1 MSTPGLFAAQ
11 SVHAAN
17 TKTVVELQAKLKVA
31 LAAKAESGKWVMRES
46 AKAEKARIAK
56 LMPAKLAKVAPTKAK
71 GVKVIKKVVSKGKSE
86 AVCAPCAPV
95 KRGRPKLS
103 DCNAC
108 RRRLMGIPGNGK
120 GHTCGKVLWS
130 R

>member
-17 TKTVVELQAKLKVA
+17 TKTVTELQAKLKVA

-56 LMPAKLAKVAPTKAK
+56 LIPAKPAKVAPKKAK

-95 KRGRPKLS
+95 KRGRPPLS

-108 RRRLMGIPGNGK
+108 RRKLMGADSQGK
-120 GHTCGKVLWS
+120 AHTCGKVPYA